1 MVSMSLTRRTR
12 ISAAITSAGIAG
24 LVASALIV
32 PAASAADGDPH
43 LPSIPR
49 RPSVATP
56 ATDQFIV
63 KFKDPARSGS
73 ALRAQSFTRA
83 AAKLGATAKDLRA
96 TATGARVVRTSK
108 ELGDGDTEKMLASL
122 RADPAVAYAEP
133 DVKLQAKFADPN
145 DQFFP
150 FQWNLSAETGGIRAT
165 RAWDVT
171 QGAGQVVAVIDTG
184 ITDHIDLNANVLP
197 GYDMI
202 TSADDARDGN
212 GRDPIATDM
221 GDWSDVG
228 QCAEG
233 SAEMS
238 SSWHGTH
245 VAGIIAAVTN
255 NNSEGI
261 AGIAPK
267 ARILPVRVLGPCG
280 GQLSDIADAIVW
292 ASGAPVEGVP
302 ANPNPARVINLSLGG
317 TEACSQTFQTAIDT
331 ATARGSV
338 VVAAAGNE
346 MAQASTSSPANCR
359 NVIAVAASGRTGA
372 LAPYS
377 NFGSAVD
384 ITAPGGDMTPTNDAE
399 PESGVENG
407 ILSTLN
413 DGPKTFGTEA
423 YFFAEGTSA
432 AAPHVSGAAALL
444 MAQMGPTATP
454 AAVEARLKRTA
465 RPMTGGCPQGCGAGR
480 LDAASAV
487 LHFST
492 VLAAGDF
499 TGDGKADVLA
509 RENSGFL
516 WLYPGNGRGGWL
528 ARKQVGSGWN
538 GFTSLVAPGD
548 FNGDG
553 RVDVLARD
561 ASGAMWLYPG
571 NGRGAWLARVQVGS
585 GWNGFTAI
593 VGAGDINGDGKADV
607 LARDTTGA
615 LWLYPGNGRGGWLAR
630 TKVGSGWNSMT
641 AVVGPGDIT
650 GDRKADLLARDAA
663 GVLYRYPGNGRGGF
677 GGKVPVGSGWNSMT
691 TITGRG
697 DYSGDARTDVLSV
710 DTNGA
715 LWLYRGNGLGG
726 FSGRTAAGSG
736 WG

>member
-1 MVSMSLTRRTR
+1 MSLKRRTR
-12 ISAAITSAGIAG
+12 FSAAIMSAGIAG
-24 LVASALIV
+24 LVASALVV
-32 PAASAADGDPH
+32 PSASAADGDPH

-49 RPSVATP
+49 RPSVSTP
-56 ATDQFIV
+56 PTDQFIV

-73 ALRAQSFTRA
+73 ALRAQSFGRA
-83 AAKLGATAKDLRA
+83 AAKLGATAKDVRA
-96 TATGARVVRTSK
+96 TASGARVVRTSK
-108 ELGDGDTEKMLASL
+108 ELGEGDADKLLASL

-150 FQWNLSAETGGIRAT
+150 WQWNLSAETGGIKAT

-184 ITDHIDLNANVLP
+184 KTSHVDLNANWLP

-202 TSADDARDGN
+202 TDAGDARDGD
-212 GRDPIATDM
+212 GRDPDATDE
-221 GDWSDVG
+221 GDWSAAG
-228 QCAEG
+228 QCASG

-245 VAGIIAAVTN
+245 VAGIIAAAAN
-255 NNSEGI
+255 NGEGI

-267 ARILPVRVLGPCG
+267 AKILPVRVLGPCG

-292 ASGAPVEGVP
+292 ASGGAVDGVP

-317 TEACSQTFQTAIDT
+317 TEACSQTFQSAIDT

-377 NFGSAVD
+377 NFGPAVD
-384 ITAPGGDMTPTNDAE
+384 ITAPGGDMTPTDVNQAD
-399 PESGVENG
+399 SGVPNG

-413 DGPKTFGTEA
+413 DGAQTFGTEA

-432 AAPHVSGAAALL
+432 AAPHVSATAALL

-487 LHFST
+487 LHFTT

-509 RENSGFL
+509 RENSGFM

-548 FNGDG
+548 FNGD
-553 RVDVLARD
+553 RRADVLARD
-561 ASGAMWLYPG
+561 ASGGLWLYPG
-571 NGRGAWLARVQVGS
+571 NGAGGWLARTKVGS
-585 GWNGFTAI
+585 GWNGFTVIA
-593 VGAGDINGDGKADV
+593 GAGDINGDGRADV

-630 TKVGSGWNSMT
+630 TKVGSGWNPMT
-641 AVVGPGDIT
+641 AILSPGDIT

-677 GGKVPVGSGWNSMT
+677 GAKVPVGSGWNSMG

-697 DYSGDARTDVLSV
+697 DYSGDAKTDVLAV

-715 LWLYRGNGLGG
+715 LWLYPGNGVGG
-726 FSGRTAAGSG
+726 FSGRTGAGSG
-736 WG
+736 WN